1 MRHGC
6 GDALSNFSKRSQ
18 KSSGS
23 TFISINSCINV
34 LTFRSTDFGSLL
46 DNSNRFARNFR
57 HFSLV
62 LSLAGFYKIRIR
74 PLILSY
80 SYSNITNDNV
90 RILIYTCTVVVWAVG
105 VVFVVTCVVPAVG
118 TVATVVDVV

>member
-1 MRHGC
+1 MLTFRNPMRHGC

-23 TFISINSCINV
+23 TFISISSCINV
-34 LTFRSTDFGSLL
+34 RTFLSTDFGSLL

-62 LSLAGFYKIRIR
+62 LSLAGFCNTDTQDEIRSMEYN
-74 PLILSY
+74 LQ
-80 SYSNITNDNV
+80 
-90 RILIYTCTVVVWAVG
+90 
-105 VVFVVTCVVPAVG
+105 
-118 TVATVVDVV
+118 